1 MSMCRVVPCVVGRGC
16 LLWPMCSL
24 EETLLAFALL
34 HFILQRPNLPVTL
47 DILTSCLCIPIP
59 WWWKGHLFLV
69 LALEGLIGLH
79 RTGNISFFGIIG
91 WGTELNYCDVELFAL
106 ETNRDHSVVFE
117 IPSKYCISNSFV
129 DCESYDYPF
138 LLRDSCLYKWIEW
151 SSESNLPIA
160 IHLSSLIP
168 KMLIFTLA
176 ISCLTMSSLPWFID
190 SNSPGSYAVLF
201 FTASDVLTPPD
212 TSTTECHFCFG
223 PSSSFFLEL
232 FLHSSPVAYW
242 Q

>member
-79 RTGNISFFGIIG
+79 RTGQIQF
-91 WGTELNYCDVELFAL
+91 LQ
-106 ETNRDHSVVFE
+106 
-117 IPSKYCISNSFV
+117 PQ
-129 DCESYDYPF
+129 
-138 LLRDSCLYKWIEW
+138 LLRHRLGLLWCWIVCLGNEPRSFCHFWDCTQV
-151 SSESNLPIA
+151 L
-160 IHLSSLIP
+160 H
-168 KMLIFTLA
+168 F
-176 ISCLTMSSLPWFID
+176 
-190 SNSPGSYAVLF
+190 VLF
-201 FTASDVLTPPD
+201 CWCFRLFYNEISHE
-212 TSTTECHFCFG
+212 STKAIGSEH
-223 PSSSFFLEL
+223 E
-232 FLHSSPVAYW
+232 H
-242 Q
+242 